1 MRLAHLSTAPHFPA
15 RKYLNVQLSNMPSYP
30 TATSAQKT
38 PPTMAAPSGNPVV
51 FFDITLGGEPLG
63 RIKMELFADIT
74 PRTAENFRQF
84 CTGETKNH
92 LGKPLGYKGSK
103 FHRVIKDF
111 MLQGGDFLN
120 GDGTGSASIYGTSSF
135 ADENF
140 ELRHDR
146 EGLLSMANSGP
157 NTNGC
162 QFFITTVPTPHL
174 NGKHVVFGKVV
185 DGLDVVKKI
194 ENVRTR
200 PGDRPQQDV
209 VIAQCGEM

>member
-1 MRLAHLSTAPHFPA
+1 
-15 RKYLNVQLSNMPSYP
+15 
-30 TATSAQKT
+30 
-38 PPTMAAPSGNPVV
+38 MAAPSGNPVV

-63 RIKMELFADIT
+63 RIKMELFADVT

-92 LGKPLGYKGSK
+92 LGKPLGYKGST

-120 GDGTGSASIYGTSSF
+120 GDGTGSATIYGTSSF

-140 ELRHDR
+140 QLRHDR

-194 ENVRTR
+194 ENVRTK
-200 PGDRPQQDV
+200 PGDHPQQNV

>member
-1 MRLAHLSTAPHFPA
+1 MA
-15 RKYLNVQLSNMPSYP
+15 SNPSHP
-30 TATSAQKT
+30 IT
-38 PPTMAAPSGNPVV
+38 

-63 RIKMELFADIT
+63 RIKIELFSTLT

-84 CTGETKNH
+84 CTGESKDH

-111 MLQGGDFLN
+111 MLQGGDFKN
-120 GDGTGSASIYGTSSF
+120 GNGTGSASIYGTESF

-140 ELRHDR
+140 EGKHDR
-146 EGLLSMANSGP
+146 EGVLSMANSGP
-157 NTNGC
+157 NTNGS

-174 NGKHVVFGKVV
+174 NGKHVVFGKVIE
-185 DGLDVVKKI
+185 GMDVVKKI
-194 ENVRTR
+194 ENVRTKNDA
-200 PGDRPQQDV
+200 PVQAV